1 MHELSL
7 VENILEIL
15 DRHRAEQGF
24 NRLLSLRMR
33 IGLLAAV
40 DEEALRFAFESASQG
55 TPFEGA
61 ALTVNKTF
69 PLAHCLCGE
78 VFRVEDLVYVCPA
91 CGAVTAR
98 LEGGDEMEIIEL
110 EVD

>member
-15 DRHRAEQGF
+15 ARHREEHGF
-24 NRLLSLRMR
+24 KRLLSLRMR

-40 DEEALRFAFESASQG
+40 DEDALRFAFDSASQG

-61 ALTVNKTF
+61 ALEVDRTF

-78 VFRVEDLVYVCPA
+78 VFRPEDLIYACPA

-98 LEGGDEMEIIEL
+98 LEGGNEMEIIEL